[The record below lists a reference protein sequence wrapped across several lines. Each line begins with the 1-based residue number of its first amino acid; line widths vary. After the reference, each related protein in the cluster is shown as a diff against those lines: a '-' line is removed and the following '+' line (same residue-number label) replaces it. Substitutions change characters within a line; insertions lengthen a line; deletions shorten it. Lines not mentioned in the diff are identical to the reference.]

1 VNLDELHWFVALAED
16 EHMTDAAAE
25 LNITQPTLSRALA
38 RLERQIGAPL
48 FDRVNRRLRLNAYGR
63 IMLEHSRRSITEIR
77 SASDRIAALR
87 DPDKGVVRLA
97 FLHSMANWFVPEI
110 IGRFHAQVPQVQF
123 DLSQAAGHE
132 LAEALATGQ
141 IDLAITTPRPH
152 GDEYGWRE
160 LMVERLC
167 VVVPRTHRLAKRRRI
182 SLSET
187 VDEPFIALGRQ
198 FALRQLTNELWAA
211 ERIRPRVVFE
221 AIEIATIEGLVA
233 AGLGIAV
240 VPEPQPNRAEPT
252 AAYISLTSAHA
263 KRAVGL
269 AWIKGRAI
277 SPAAERF
284 ASFVR
289 RTA

>member
-1 VNLDELHWFVALAED
+1 MNLDELHWFVVLAEK

-48 FDRVNRRLRLNAYGR
+48 FDRVNRRLRLNTYGR
-63 IMLEHSRRSITEIR
+63 IMLEHSRRSIAEIR
-77 SASDRIAALR
+77 SASERITALR

-97 FLHSMANWFVPEI
+97 FLHSMANWFVPEL
-110 IGRFHAQVPQVQF
+110 IGGFHARAPQVQF

-132 LAEALATGQ
+132 LVEALATGQ
-141 IDLAITTPRPH
+141 VDLVITTPRPP

-167 VVVPRTHRLAKRRRI
+167 VVVPQTHHLAKRRRI
-182 SLSET
+182 RLRET
-187 VDEPFIALGRQ
+187 ADEPFIALGSQ

-211 ERIRPRVVFE
+211 EGISPRVVFE
-221 AIEIATIEGLVA
+221 AMEIATIEGLVA

-240 VPEPQPNRAEPT
+240 VPVPQPNRAEPT

-263 KRAVGL
+263 NRAVGL

-289 RTA
+289 HTA

>member
-1 VNLDELHWFVALAED
+1 MNLDELHWFVALAES

-38 RLERQIGAPL
+38 RLEHQIGTPL

-63 IMLEHSRRSITEIR
+63 IVLEHARRSISEMR
-77 SASDRIAALR
+77 SATERITALR

-97 FLHSMANWFVPEI
+97 FLHSMANWFVPDI
-110 IGRFHAQVPQVQF
+110 IGRFHAQAPQVQF

-141 IDLAITTPRPH
+141 VDLVITTPRPQ
-152 GDEYGWRE
+152 GDGYGWRE
-160 LMVERLC
+160 LMVEQLC
-167 VVVPRTHRLAKRRRI
+167 LVVPRTHHLGKRRRI
-182 SLSET
+182 SLTET
-187 VDEPFIALGRQ
+187 AEEPFIALGSQ

-211 ERIRPRVVFE
+211 EGINPRVVFE
-221 AIEIATIEGLVA
+221 AMEIATIEGLVA

-240 VPEPQPNRAEPT
+240 VPAPRPSRAEPS

-269 AWIKGRAI
+269 AWIKGRPI
-277 SPAAERF
+277 SPAADRF
-284 ASFVR
+284 ASFVLQ
-289 RTA
+289 TA

>member
-1 VNLDELHWFVALAED
+1 VNLDELHWFVALAES

-48 FDRVNRRLRLNAYGR
+48 FDRVNRRLRLNVYGS
-63 IMLEHSRRSITEIR
+63 IMLEHARRSITEIR
-77 SASDRIAALR
+77 SASERITALR

-97 FLHSMANWFVPEI
+97 FLHSVANWFVPEI
-110 IGRFHAQVPQVQF
+110 IGRFHAQAHEVQF

-141 IDLAITTPRPH
+141 VDLVITTPRPH

-167 VVVPRTHRLAKRRRI
+167 VVVPRTHHLAKRRRI

-187 VDEPFIALGRQ
+187 ADEPFIALGSQ

-211 ERIRPRVVFE
+211 EGISPRVVFE
-221 AIEIATIEGLVA
+221 AMEIATIEGLAA

-240 VPEPQPNRAEPT
+240 VPAPQPNRAEST
-252 AAYISLTSAHA
+252 AAYIPLTSAHA

-289 RTA
+289 HTA